1 MAIDLKNLVP
11 ATSGLPPR
19 VLIYGPPGLGK
30 TTLAC
35 SWPNPVLIDVEQGA
49 PADCSAPSFGEI
61 GGFDD
66 VMEAVQQ
73 LYTEEHDRKTVII
86 DTLDRLE
93 PMVWAKA
100 CGDNKWSS
108 IEDPGYGKGY
118 VLADGYWRDLL
129 LGLNALRRDR
139 RMHVVLLAHSTINNF
154 DSPTSASYSRFDIRL
169 HKRAVAIV
177 QDEVDA
183 ILFLNQ
189 DATIKTEEQGF
200 NKERARAEGGH
211 MRWLYAEG
219 RPAWVAKNRF
229 GMPDKLLL
237 QKGSG
242 FDVLARYLPGASA
255 PAQQAA

>member
-1 MAIDLKNLVP
+1 
-11 ATSGLPPR
+11 
-19 VLIYGPPGLGK
+19 
-30 TTLAC
+30 
-35 SWPNPVLIDVEQGA
+35 
-49 PADCSAPSFGEI
+49 
-61 GGFDD
+61 
-66 VMEAVQQ
+66 
-73 LYTEEHDRKTVII
+73 
-86 DTLDRLE
+86 
-93 PMVWAKA
+93 MVWAKA
-100 CGDNKWSS
+100 CADNKWSS

-129 LGLNALRRDR
+129 LGLSALRRDR
-139 RMHVVLLAHSTINNF
+139 KMHVVLLAHSIVSNF

-169 HKRAVAIV
+169 HKRAAAIV

-229 GMPDKLLL
+229 NMPDKLLL

-242 FDVLARYLPGASA
+242 FDLLAPYLPGA
-255 PAQQAA
+255 QTQTKQAA